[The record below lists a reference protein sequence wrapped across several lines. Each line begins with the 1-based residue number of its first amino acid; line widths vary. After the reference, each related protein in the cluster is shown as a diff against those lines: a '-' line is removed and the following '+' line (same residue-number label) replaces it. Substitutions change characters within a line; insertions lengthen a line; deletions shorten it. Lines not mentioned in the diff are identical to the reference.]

1 MKKKNELLAISETKS
16 HLLLRGRNSLD
27 LRADQGRC
35 KRREHTFK
43 IKILKQNSASL
54 LYFSLDLQ
62 FHIWEVYS
70 QILGPG
76 PWSTPFLW
84 NGDPCS
90 PLNSTVWFAQHVWL
104 QGTPGIRG
112 ILWDYLVH
120 LKSFCKRPSISD
132 RWTPYF
138 ETSREPTIHTI
149 HCFSALAAKD

>member
-1 MKKKNELLAISETKS
+1 MQMKKKKKSFWLSQRPRVILLP
-16 HLLLRGRNSLD
+16 RGRNSLD
-27 LRADQGRC
+27 LKVDQGRC
-35 KRREHTFK
+35 VRGEYTFK
-43 IKILKQNSASL
+43 TKVLKQNSASL

-76 PWSTPFLW
+76 PWSTLFLW
-84 NGDPCS
+84 NVDPCS

-120 LKSFCKRPSISD
+120 LKSFWKRPSISD
-132 RWTPYF
+132 GWTPYF
-138 ETSREPTIHTI
+138 KTSREPYCPHNP
-149 HCFSALAAKD
+149 LL